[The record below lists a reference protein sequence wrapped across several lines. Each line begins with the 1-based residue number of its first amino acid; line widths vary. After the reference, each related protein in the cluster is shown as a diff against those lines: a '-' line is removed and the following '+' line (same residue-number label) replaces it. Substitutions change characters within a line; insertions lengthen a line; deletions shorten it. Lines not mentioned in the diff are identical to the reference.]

1 MTSPGS
7 PKQIISNSQTVLATY
22 TFRIA
27 GTEPTEWQAK
37 GVAVA
42 GFTLATVGKSD
53 NIVEVYPLQY

>member
-1 MTSPGS
+1 MLLGS
-7 PKQIISNSQTVLATY
+7 LNPIAANSQTVLSTY

-42 GFTLATVGKSD
+42 GFTLATIG
-53 NIVEVYPLQY
+53 